1 MVRFVA
7 TTRDNGISLKEL
19 DIIQA
24 ENNVLLLSG
33 HYDIKKAQDYCN
45 KVMSWIVSSLD
56 ISFSN
61 VNQIIKDCQYVISS
75 NVLQFEALISIQSF
89 VNNVNVNLPNAWKDS
104 DWPSCKDLLKFS
116 DIDIIE
122 KGKDL
127 VMDKT
132 TKNEIQRVLNLK
144 TASNIITTG
153 TLALYYL
160 EILSSIKMEYTLNTH
175 DPHENKQYI
184 LGKAL
189 QELHFCDCVI
199 LKTGEKIGEEKL
211 KEYMEA
217 LKDYREQE
225 NGLLES
231 NHLVTSLHE

>member
-1 MVRFVA
+1 MVRFIA
-7 TTRDNGISLKEL
+7 TTRNKEISLKEL

-24 ENNVLLLSG
+24 EYNVLLSSG
-33 HYDIKKAQDYCN
+33 RFDIKTAQDYCN
-45 KVMSWIVSSLD
+45 KVMSWIVNSLD

-61 VNQIIKDCQYVISS
+61 VNQIIKECQYVISS
-75 NVLQFEALISIQSF
+75 NRLQFGALINIQSF
-89 VNNVNVNLPNAWKDS
+89 VSNVNAKLPNAWKDS

-132 TKNEIQRVLNLK
+132 TKNEIQRVLSLK
-144 TASNIITTG
+144 TACDIITTG

-160 EILSSIKMEYTLNTH
+160 KILDSIKMEYTLNTH
-175 DPHENKQYI
+175 DPHNNKQYI

-189 QELHFCDCVI
+189 QELHFCDRVI
-199 LKTGEKIGEEKL
+199 LKTGEKIIEDKI
-211 KEYMEA
+211 KDYMEA
-217 LKDYREQE
+217 LKEYQEQE
-225 NGLLES
+225 HTLLES
-231 NHLVTSLHE
+231 NHFVTSSS

>member
-7 TTRDNGISLKEL
+7 TTRDKEISLKEL

-24 ENNVLLLSG
+24 ENKALLLSG

-45 KVMSWIVSSLD
+45 KVMSWILNSLD

-61 VNQIIKDCQYVISS
+61 VNQIIKECQYVISS
-75 NVLQFEALISIQSF
+75 NRLQLDALISIQSF
-89 VNNVNVNLPNAWKDS
+89 ANNVNAKLPNAWKDS
-104 DWPSCKDLLKFS
+104 DWPTCKDLLKFS
-116 DIDIIE
+116 DMDIIE

-144 TASNIITTG
+144 TAIDIITTG

-160 EILSSIKMEYTLNTH
+160 EILSSIKMEYLLNTY
-175 DPHENKQYI
+175 DPHNNKQYI

-189 QELHFCDCVI
+189 QELHFCDRVI
-199 LKTGEKIGEEKL
+199 LKTGEKIVEDKI
-211 KEYMEA
+211 KDYMEA
-217 LKDYREQE
+217 QKEYQEQK

-231 NHLVTSLHE
+231 NHIETSIF

>member
-1 MVRFVA
+1 MVRFIA
-7 TTRDNGISLKEL
+7 TTRDKKISLREL
-19 DIIQA
+19 DIIQT
-24 ENNVLLLSG
+24 EYKMLLLSG
-33 HYDIKKAQDYCN
+33 HYDIKTVQDYCI
-45 KVMSWIVSSLD
+45 KVMSWIVNSLD

-61 VNQIIKDCQYVISS
+61 VNQIIKECQYVISS
-75 NVLQFEALISIQSF
+75 NGLQFGALINIQSF
-89 VNNVNVNLPNAWKDS
+89 VNNVNVNLPKAWKDS

-144 TASNIITTG
+144 TASDIITTG

-160 EILSSIKMEYTLNTH
+160 EILDSIKMERTLNTY
-175 DPHENKQYI
+175 DPHKNKQYI

-189 QELHFCDCVI
+189 QELHYCKCVMH
-199 LKTGEKIGEEKL
+199 KTGEKIGEEKL
-211 KEYMEA
+211 KDYMEA
-217 LKDYREQE
+217 QKEYREQE
-225 NGLLES
+225 NSQLES
-231 NHLVTSLHE
+231 NHIETSIL

>member
-1 MVRFVA
+1 
-7 TTRDNGISLKEL
+7 
-19 DIIQA
+19 
-24 ENNVLLLSG
+24 
-33 HYDIKKAQDYCN
+33 
-45 KVMSWIVSSLD
+45 MSWIVNSLD
-56 ISFSN
+56 ISFTN

-75 NVLQFEALISIQSF
+75 NVLQFGALISIQSF
-89 VNNVNVNLPNAWKDS
+89 VNNVNVNLPKAWKDS

-144 TASNIITTG
+144 TASDIITTG

-160 EILSSIKMEYTLNTH
+160 EILDSIKMEYTLNTY
-175 DPHENKQYI
+175 DPHKNKQYI

-189 QELHFCDCVI
+189 QELHFCNCVI
-199 LKTGEKIGEEKL
+199 LKTGEKIVEDKV
-211 KEYMEA
+211 KDYMEA
-217 LKDYREQE
+217 LKEYREQE
-225 NGLLES
+225 DRLIRNNS
-231 NHLVTSLHE
+231 TIVSLYNQI